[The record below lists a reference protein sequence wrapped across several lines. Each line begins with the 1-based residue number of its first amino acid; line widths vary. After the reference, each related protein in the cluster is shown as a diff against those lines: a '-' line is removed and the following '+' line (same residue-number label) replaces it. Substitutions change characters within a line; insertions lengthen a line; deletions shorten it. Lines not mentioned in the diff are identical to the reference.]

1 MSLVRYHDMKEQ
13 ADSSLRVS
21 LVQTDI
27 VWEDK
32 ERNLLSFTSKI
43 RSLKGNTDLVV
54 LPEMCTT
61 GFSMNSKELAEPP
74 GGKSLTT
81 LRELAVE
88 NNLAIVGSLI
98 VEEKGCYFNR
108 GFFLLPDGNSYS
120 YDKRH
125 LFRMGQED
133 RHFSAGDERLI
144 VRYKNW
150 NICLMICYDLRFPV
164 WCRNQKNEYD
174 LLLFVASWP
183 ESRIRVWEN
192 LLVARALENL
202 SYVAGVNRVG
212 RDGYN
217 LNYCGKSAIIDPKG
231 KTVLACPDDT
241 EQIQTCFL
249 SLDELQQFRKKFPA
263 GEDADSFMIL

>member
-1 MSLVRYHDMKEQ
+1 MSLVHYPEMKEV
-13 ADSSLRVS
+13 ANNSLRVS
-21 LVQTDI
+21 LIQTDI
-27 VWEDK
+27 AWEEK
-32 ERNLLSFTSKI
+32 ECNLLSFTSKI
-43 RSLKGNTDLVV
+43 RSQKGNTDLVV

-61 GFSMNSKELAEPP
+61 GFSMHSRQLAEPP
-74 GGKSLTT
+74 DGKSMTT
-81 LRELAVE
+81 FRELAIE
-88 NNLAIVGSLI
+88 NNLAIAGSLI
-98 VEEKGCYFNR
+98 IEENEEYFNR
-108 GFFLLPDGNSYS
+108 GFFFLPDGSFYS

-125 LFRMGQED
+125 LFRMGKED
-133 RHFSAGDERLI
+133 RYFSAGNKRLI

-183 ESRIRVWEN
+183 ESRIKVWEN

-217 LNYCGKSAIIDPKG
+217 LNYCGKSMIIDPKG
-231 KTVLACPDDT
+231 KTVLVCPDET
-241 EQIQTCFL
+241 EQIGTCAL

>member
-1 MSLVRYHDMKEQ
+1 MKEQ
-13 ADSSLRVS
+13 ADSSLRVT
-21 LVQTDI
+21 LIQTDI
-27 VWEDK
+27 AWEDK
-32 ERNLLSFTSKI
+32 ERNLHSITSKI
-43 RSLKGNTDLVV
+43 RSLKGTTDLVL

-61 GFSMNSKELAEPP
+61 GFSMNSRQLAEPP

-81 LRELAVE
+81 LQELAIDIC
-88 NNLAIVGSLI
+88 LAIAGSLI
-98 VEEKGCYFNR
+98 VEEEGNYFNR
-108 GFFLLPDGNSYS
+108 GFFFLPDGNSYY

-125 LFRMGQED
+125 LFRMGLED
-133 RHFSAGDERLI
+133 RHFSAGNERLI

-164 WCRNQKNEYD
+164 WCRNQKSEYD

-183 ESRIRVWEN
+183 ESRILVWEN

-212 RDGYN
+212 RDGNN
-217 LNYCGKSAIIDPKG
+217 LNYSGKSAIIDPKG
-231 KTVLACPDDT
+231 KTRLAFTDDS
-241 EQIQTCFL
+241 EQIATCSL

-263 GEDADSFMIL
+263 GDDADSFVIL